1 MRVAVELSQEFD
13 VDAHRRANARGEVPD
28 RTPYGLHHLA
38 DDPTV
43 AVRFRPSLTNPAA
56 RKLARRLRNRT
67 NGFEVLASLDSAV
80 GAGRRARREDDVV
93 LCMDERTG
101 VPAAL
106 LPHTR
111 PVVSNMIWLG
121 PPQTYSRAVRATFAR
136 ALDRM
141 AGVVVQS
148 DSLARDLMESWTLD
162 PQQVHRVRV
171 GIDTHFFP
179 AQPWTPSTTTVV
191 GVGDDPFRDHRT
203 LIEAVHRTRTLGVDA
218 QLELATTMP
227 AVNLDEPW
235 ATLHRRR
242 MEGAVRGLYA
252 RAGVVA
258 LALHPTTRGSGST
271 VVLEAAASARP
282 VIATRTPAMEALIT
296 HGERGLLVQ
305 PGDPDAMGAAIAELL
320 ADPARSAAMGR
331 AAREWVE
338 AEHTS
343 AQMSSDL
350 RAALRDVTAS

>member
-1 MRVAVELSQEFD
+1 MCLRRVE
-13 VDAHRRANARGEVPD
+13 AHRRANDRGEVPD

-43 AVRFRPSLTNPAA
+43 DVRFRPSLTSPIT

-67 NGFEVLASLDSAV
+67 NGFEVLASLDSAI
-80 GAGRRARREDDVV
+80 GTGRRERREDDVV

-106 LPHTR
+106 LPHFQ
-111 PVVSNMIWLG
+111 PVVSNIIWLG
-121 PPQTYSRAVRATFAR
+121 RPQAYSRARRATFSR
-136 ALDRM
+136 ALDRL
-141 AGVVVQS
+141 AAVVVQS
-148 DSLARDLMESWTLD
+148 DSLAHDLLEGWSLD
-162 PQQVHRVRV
+162 PQRVHRVRV
-171 GIDTHFFP
+171 GIDTQFFP
-179 AQPWTPSTTTVV
+179 AQPWPSTARTVV
-191 GVGDDPFRDHRT
+191 GVGDDPFRDHNT
-203 LIEAVHRTRTLGVDA
+203 LIEAVRRTRALGIDA

-227 AVNLDEPW
+227 SVHLNDPW

-271 VVLEAAASARP
+271 VVLEAAASGRP
-282 VIATRTPAMEALIT
+282 VVATRTPAMEALVA
-296 HGERGLLVQ
+296 HGERGLLVE
-305 PGDPDAMGAAIAELL
+305 PNDPDMMAAAIAELL
-320 ADPARSAAMGR
+320 SDPQRSAAMGR
-331 AAREWVE
+331 AAREWVR

-343 AQMSSDL
+343 AQMSADL
-350 RAALRDVTAS
+350 RGVLWGVVS

>member
-13 VDAHRRANARGEVPD
+13 VEAHRHANDRGEVPD

-43 AVRFRPSLTNPAA
+43 TVRFRPSLTNPVA

-80 GAGRRARREDDVV
+80 GPSRRARREDDVV

-106 LPHTR
+106 LPHVR
-111 PVVSNMIWLG
+111 PVVSNIIWLG
-121 PPQTYSRAVRATFAR
+121 RPHTYPRAARATFSR
-136 ALDRM
+136 ALDRL
-141 AGVVVQS
+141 AAVVVQS
-148 DSLARDLMESWTLD
+148 DGLARDLLEGWSLD
-162 PQQVHRVRV
+162 PQRVHRVRV
-171 GIDTHFFP
+171 GIDTEFFP
-179 AQPWTPSTTTVV
+179 AQPWTADTKTVV
-191 GVGDDPFRDHRT
+191 GVGDDPFRDHHT
-203 LIEAVHRTRTLGVDA
+203 LIEAVHRTRALGVDA

-227 AVNLDEPW
+227 EVHLDAPW

-258 LALHPTTRGSGST
+258 LALHSTTRGSGST

-282 VIATRTPAMEALIT
+282 VVATRTHAMEALIA
-296 HGERGLLVQ
+296 HGERGLLVE
-305 PGDPDAMGAAIAELL
+305 PGDPDAMAAAITELL
-320 ADPARSAAMGR
+320 GDPERSAAMGR
-331 AAREWVE
+331 AAREWVQ
-338 AEHTS
+338 AEYTS

-350 RAALRDVTAS
+350 RNVLRGVIVP